1 MMRTDNNTGKVLG
14 FFASGKAR
22 FDSIPAFKPRSTK
35 GKDMTLYQQWLDAKA
50 AEKKIVADRRSIED
64 QIIKAFNIP
73 KDLSNTKNVEADGY
87 KIKIVGRLDRK
98 VNSAKLQDLAA
109 EYGLTDHLSSLFR
122 WTPEVNVSAW
132 DSADP
137 RITAPLLD
145 AITTS
150 NGRPSFT
157 ITKE

>member
-1 MMRTDNNTGKVLG
+1 MRTDNNTGKKLG

-35 GKDMTLYQQWLDAKA
+35 VKEMTLYQQWLDAKA
-50 AEKKIVADRRSIED
+50 EEKKIVADRRAIED

-73 KDLSNTKNVEADGY
+73 KTLANTQNFEADGF
-87 KIKIVGRLDRK
+87 KIKIAGRLDRK
-98 VNSAKLQDLAA
+98 VNSIKLQDLAA

-122 WTPEVNVSAW
+122 WTPEVNVIAFE
-132 DSADP
+132 SADP
-137 RITAPLLD
+137 RITAPLLE

-157 ITKE
+157 ITKD